1 LENSRRISSS
11 TFSYLFENR
20 ETVMNQ
26 INEMIYIESIED
38 ESEIEDLIN
47 IYSEQLPDERTLSV
61 TMFIEIT
68 DEKVLKESM
77 QKLSGIEN
85 TIYLIYDNN
94 EIKAIPEAGRSTG
107 NLESTLQYLKFRFS
121 GSDLQKFRNSTN
133 AFIECRK
140 QGYQEVARIPRELLG
155 NLKSELSA

>member
-1 LENSRRISSS
+1 MENSRRISSS

-20 ETVMNQ
+20 ETVLNQ
-26 INEMIYIESIED
+26 VNEMVYIESIED
-38 ESEIEDLIN
+38 ESEIEDLIDV
-47 IYSEQLPDERTLSV
+47 YSEQLPDDRTLSV

-77 QKLSGIEN
+77 QKLSGIEHS
-85 TIYLIYDNN
+85 IYLIFDNS
-94 EIKAIPEAGRSTG
+94 EMKAIPETGRSTT

-121 GSDLQKFRNSTN
+121 NSDLLKFKASTN

-140 QGYQEVARIPRELLG
+140 PGYQEVARIPRELLES
-155 NLKSELSA
+155 LKEELAA